1 MAILSKMIQSVLDV
15 LLTDK
20 ERFVLKRL
28 FITFIL
34 FTSFMYAEMVRN
46 NNTNIV
52 EDKSTGLMWLDDSKV
67 VDFQSNATSWRGA
80 IWQCDNLPP
89 SRNGGYDDWRLPN
102 YNELLSIMDFNRP
115 AGEPLINKAF
125 VNVATRSKEG
135 FVRFYW
141 TSTTYAPNNNHAW
154 VIYFFNYDNKEFTS
168 QKTLNGLFRCVR
180 GEPK

>member
-1 MAILSKMIQSVLDV
+1 M
-15 LLTDK
+15 
-20 ERFVLKRL
+20 LKRL
-28 FITFIL
+28 FIIFIL
-34 FTSFMYAEMVRN
+34 FTSFMYAEMVRD

-52 EDKSTGLMWLDDSKV
+52 EDKSTGLMWQDDGKV
-67 VDFQSNATSWRGA
+67 ITRFQTWGGA
-80 IWQCDNLPP
+80 IWECGTL
-89 SRNGGYDDWRLPN
+89 SLGGYDDWRLPN

-125 VNVATRSKEG
+125 VNVETRSKEG

-154 VIYFFNYDNKEFTS
+154 VIYFFNYDNKEYNAK
-168 QKTLNGLFRCVR
+168 KTTNTMIAKFRCVR